1 MDAISSLHSG
11 HDSFYP
17 ESMGFG
23 RIKTLCL
30 TVTMT
35 LISVLSAISFN
46 GVLKRLQM
54 VCVQPVVIHLKY
66 NAQMLQ

>member
-46 GVLKRLQM
+46 GVSKRLQM